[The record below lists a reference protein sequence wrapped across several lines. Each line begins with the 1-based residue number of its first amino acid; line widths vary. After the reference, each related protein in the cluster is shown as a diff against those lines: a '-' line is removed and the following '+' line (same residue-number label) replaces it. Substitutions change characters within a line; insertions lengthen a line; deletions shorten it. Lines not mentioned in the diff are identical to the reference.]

1 MAGPRMHAV
10 HGVGPG
16 AGAHFGGGGR
26 RG

>member
-1 MAGPRMHAV
+1 MGPRMHAV